1 MIDFGDV
8 SIGDP
13 DYDLAFLGHR
23 LGSTFVVNLLRYLPH
38 DDPAR
43 LFKKIRGFVRF
54 NAIEDVLI
62 GLDRGDRLLIDLALA
77 ELNALARSR
86 EAEPRGQPRPVSDTK

>member
-1 MIDFGDV
+1 MI
-8 SIGDP
+8 SHS
-13 DYDLAFLGHR
+13 LATDSVR
-23 LGSTFVVNLLRYLPH
+23 RFVVNLLRYLPH